1 MATPPVLTPTPVR
14 PVPPA
19 LNSPE
24 YEPPAPAPVTETP
37 AWRVSCKHAIPWLFT
52 VLLACVI
59 LEIALAGA
67 GLLSDATY
75 MEAHRT
81 FVLLFVM
88 LPFFIFVVA
97 LLGKDW
103 LGASAGVGLFILTL
117 VQYPLIEATG
127 MVRSLHVLNA
137 LLIFTTC
144 VLLLRERVPW
154 AVHEPHHA

>member
-1 MATPPVLTPTPVR
+1 MATPVLKPEPVR

-19 LNSPE
+19 LNSPD
-24 YEPPAPAPVTETP
+24 YEPPAPPPPKVPYWQE
-37 AWRVSCKHAIPWLFT
+37 SCKHAIPWLFT

-67 GLLSDATY
+67 GLLSDLSY
-75 MEAHRT
+75 LQAHSNFMLF
-81 FVLLFVM
+81 FVC
-88 LPFFIFVVA
+88 LPALILVVA

-103 LGASAGVGLFILTL
+103 LGATAGGGLFVLILL
-117 VQYPLIEATG
+117 QYPLIEATG
-127 MVRSLHVLNA
+127 MTRSLHVLNA
-137 LLIFTTC
+137 MLIFTTC